1 MSAAPTILTRL
12 RDRAVARRDPIRSD
26 DVAVLYRRGHVAVTA
41 EGAWAYYALGAHA
54 WTGRP
59 DDVNDQAVIDT
70 AQRLAETTGRRITL
84 HGFHEQFPVGSYRDG
99 ADRSVV
105 WRRIRPR
112 LSTAGS

>member
-84 HGFHEQFPVGSYRDG
+84 HGFHEQFPVDSYRDG
-99 ADRSVV
+99 LTGQIGRAHV
-105 WRRIRPR
+105 
-112 LSTAGS
+112 

>member
-41 EGAWAYYALGAHA
+41 EGAWAYYALGSHA

-59 DDVNDQAVIDT
+59 DDVNDQAVIT
-70 AQRLAETTGRRITL
+70 R
-84 HGFHEQFPVGSYRDG
+84 
-99 ADRSVV
+99 RSVSP
-105 WRRIRPR
+105 RPPG
-112 LSTAGS
+112 AGSPSTGSTSSSPWTPTAMA